1 MSKRKGQ
8 MKLGAFVHPS
18 GHHVAAWRH
27 PAAFEMSRLDEFVQL
42 ARMAEDAKFDAI
54 FLADHL
60 AVRLADPI
68 AASRRSHSGMVP
80 FEPLTL
86 LSALAGVTT
95 NIGLLA
101 TASTSFTEPF
111 NLARQFQSLDLLSGG
126 RAGWNLVTSSDPDS
140 ASNFGLAEQSL
151 HADRYAR
158 AEEFADVVL
167 GLWSGWDQDAFPRD
181 RKRGQFFE
189 LEKMHPVDF
198 KGKYFSVKGPL
209 NVPPSPQGRPV
220 MVQAGGSEP
229 GKELAART
237 AEVVFASLVD
247 LAASRQFYADLKG
260 RMSKFGRSEDELK
273 VMPGVAIF
281 VGKTATEAEAKLEE
295 LQQLVQPEVGLDL
308 LSGLVGFNLR
318 DYPIDDPVPE
328 MPESNSGKSRQNVI
342 LDRARRDNLTIRQL
356 YLQIA
361 GGRGHLQIVGSAEQ
375 VADQLQER
383 FETFAADGFNIMAP
397 VLPGGLKDFIELV
410 MPELRKRE
418 LIRSEYS
425 GSTLRD
431 NLELK
436 KYTDK

>member
-1 MSKRKGQ
+1 
-8 MKLGAFVHPS
+8 MKLGAFIHPS
-18 GHHVAAWRH
+18 GHHIAAWRH
-27 PAAFEMSRLDEFVQL
+27 PDAFDMTRLSEFVQL
-42 ARMAEDAKFDAI
+42 ARMAEDAKFDCI

-60 AVRLADPI
+60 AVRLTDPV

-80 FEPLTL
+80 FEPMTL

-126 RAGWNLVTSSDPDS
+126 RSGWNLVTSSDPDS
-140 ASNFGLAEQSL
+140 ALNFGLEGQTL

-158 AEEFADVVL
+158 AEEFADIVI
-167 GLWSGWDQDAFPRD
+167 GLWKGWEQDAFPRD
-181 RKRGQFFE
+181 RKSGQFFE
-189 LEKMHPVDF
+189 LDKMHPVNF

-209 NVPPSPQGRPV
+209 NLPPSPQGRPV

-229 GKELAART
+229 GKMLAART

-247 LAASRQFYADLKG
+247 LTSSQQFYADLKG
-260 RMSKFGRSEDELK
+260 RMAQYGRDQDELK

-281 VGKTATEAEAKLEE
+281 VGRTRAEAEAKLDQ
-295 LQQLVQPEVGLDL
+295 LQELVQPEVGLDL

-318 DYPIDDPVPE
+318 DHPIDGPVPE
-328 MPESNSGKSRQNVI
+328 MPESNAGKSRQNVI
-342 LDRARRDNLTIRQL
+342 LDRARRDNLTIKEL

-361 GGRGHLQIVGSAEQ
+361 GGRGHLQIVGTPQ
-375 VADQLQER
+375 QIADHLQER
-383 FETFAADGFNIMAP
+383 FETYAADGFNVMAP

-410 MPELRKRE
+410 MPELRRRN
-418 LIRSEYS
+418 LIRSEYD
-425 GSTLRD
+425 GNTLRD
-431 NLELK
+431 NLDLK
-436 KYTDK
+436 KYVKK

>member
-1 MSKRKGQ
+1 
-8 MKLGAFVHPS
+8 
-18 GHHVAAWRH
+18 
-27 PAAFEMSRLDEFVQL
+27 MSRFEDFVQL
-42 ARMAEDAKFDAI
+42 AKMAEDARFDAI

-60 AVRLADPI
+60 AVRLGDPV

-86 LSALAGVTT
+86 LSALAGVTR

-140 ASNFGLAEQSL
+140 AVNFGLEGQAL
-151 HADRYAR
+151 HAERYAR

-167 GLWSGWDQDAFPRD
+167 GLWSGWEQDAFPRD
-181 RKRGQFFE
+181 RERGQFFE
-189 LEKMHPVDF
+189 LDKMHPVNF
-198 KGKYFSVKGPL
+198 KGKYYSVKGPL
-209 NVPPSPQGRPV
+209 NVPPSPQRRPV

-247 LAASRQFYADLKG
+247 LAASQKFYADLKG
-260 RMSKFGRSEDELK
+260 RMGKFGRGEDELK
-273 VMPGVAIF
+273 VMPGVAVF
-281 VGKTATEAEAKLEE
+281 VGKTLAEAEAKLEQ
-295 LQQLVQPEVGLDL
+295 LQELVQPEVGLDL

-318 DYPIDDPVPE
+318 DYPVDDPVPA
-328 MPESNSGKSRQNVI
+328 MPESNAGKSRQNVI
-342 LDRARRDNLTIRQL
+342 VERARRDNLTIREL

-361 GGRGHLQIVGSAEQ
+361 GGRGHLQIVGTPEQ
-375 VADQLQER
+375 IADHLEER
-383 FETFAADGFNIMAP
+383 FETFAADGFNVMAP
-397 VLPGGLKDFIELV
+397 VLPGGLQDFAELV
-410 MPELRKRE
+410 MPELRKRD
-418 LIRSEYS
+418 LIRSKYT
-425 GSTLRD
+425 GATLRE

-436 KYTDK
+436 SFT